1 MYGSSKII
9 SGTFILRIQLLI
21 IIGVSIQLKFKHFK
35 KCLNNT
41 FHCGFRQWIRC
52 QMHVPFFKRNN
63 LRAFSLFYMFLISIA
78 MWMLSAPPPP
88 PLWRDSHAERKET
101 PWWVMRITKSKYTR
115 GKNAPLSPCMQSTM
129 AVCAVWKGV
138 AFGRELVTTDG
149 RVQFGDDPSHKQIFN
164 SKNICEMNSY
174 GYTDRNGPEAVVN
187 RKNIEPAWCLLLGI
201 FWSFCFLLLL
211 SPRFIFIN
219 SNSPDTQ

>member
-115 GKNAPLSPCMQSTM
+115 GKMPPSPPAC
-129 AVCAVWKGV
+129 
-138 AFGRELVTTDG
+138 
-149 RVQFGDDPSHKQIFN
+149 RVQGSVCSLERCGFWPRAGHDRRTGSVWWWSESQA
-164 SKNICEMNSY
+164 NIQFQKHLWNEFILIYWQKRSRGSGQQEEY
-174 GYTDRNGPEAVVN
+174 WAWLVPVVRNILV
-187 RKNIEPAWCLLLGI
+187 ILLPPPPLA
-201 FWSFCFLLLL
+201 SLHLH
-211 SPRFIFIN
+211 
-219 SNSPDTQ
+219 Q

>member
-115 GKNAPLSPCMQSTM
+115 GKMPPSPPACRVQWP
-129 AVCAVWKGV
+129 C
-138 AFGRELVTTDG
+138 
-149 RVQFGDDPSHKQIFN
+149 VQFGKVWLLAASWSRQTDGFSLVMIRVT
-164 SKNICEMNSY
+164 SKYSIPKTFVKWIHTHILTE
-174 GYTDRNGPEAVVN
+174 TVPRQ
-187 RKNIEPAWCLLLGI
+187 
-201 FWSFCFLLLL
+201 WSTGRIL
-211 SPRFIFIN
+211 SLPGACC
-219 SNSPDTQ
+219 